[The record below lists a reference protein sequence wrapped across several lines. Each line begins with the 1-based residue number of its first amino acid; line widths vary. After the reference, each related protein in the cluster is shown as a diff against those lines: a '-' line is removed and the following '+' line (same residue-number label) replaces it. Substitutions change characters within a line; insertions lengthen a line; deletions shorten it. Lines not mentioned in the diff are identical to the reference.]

1 MIIKPYAVVAAALFT
16 SALVSASGTLKAA
29 DAPQPAAKPAAAGEN
44 KPASSQTGKVL
55 EVLNASNYTY
65 LRVDT
70 GREKIWLAA
79 PQLKIKSGEK
89 VTFGTGLP
97 MKNFE
102 SKSLGRTFDTVYFVD
117 QVAREGDKPASQRVS
132 QAGGQTLPEGHPKP
146 SQDNGAAG
154 AKMDFS
160 RISKANGGQTIAE
173 IYAQKTQLAG
183 KKTAVRGKVVK
194 YNSGIMGKN
203 WIHLKDGT
211 GSEGSNDLAV
221 TTKSDAKV
229 GDTLL
234 VRGTVVT
241 DKDYGY
247 GYKYPV
253 IIEDAEVTVEK

>member
-1 MIIKPYAVVAAALFT
+1 MNKVYALVAAVLLTLF
-16 SALVSASGTLKAA
+16 SLGMEGTLNAA
-29 DAPQPAAKPAAAGEN
+29 TATQPAVKPSAPGQKKSPAAQA
-44 KPASSQTGKVL
+44 GKVL
-55 EVLNASNYTY
+55 EVINAGNYTY

-70 GREKIWLAA
+70 GREKVWLAA
-79 PQLKIKSGEK
+79 PQLKIKPGEK
-89 VTFGTGLP
+89 VTFDTGLP
-97 MKNFE
+97 MKNFQ
-102 SKSLGRTFDTVYFVD
+102 SKSLNRTFDMVYFVEG
-117 QVAREGDKPASQRVS
+117 VGREGDRAAG
-132 QAGGQTLPEGHPKP
+132 QAVAQTLPQGHPKI
-146 SQDNGAAG
+146 SQDNGSGG
-154 AKMDFS
+154 AKMEFS
-160 RISKANGGQTIAE
+160 KIVKANGGKTIAE
-173 IYAQKTQLAG
+173 IYAQKAQLAG

-211 GSEGSNDLAV
+211 GSAGSNDLAV
-221 TTKSDAKV
+221 TTKGDAKL